1 MTKKIVYVDM
11 DNVLVDF
18 RSALPRLKK
27 KVRKEYAGHLD
38 DVPGIFSL
46 MDPMPGALCAFTELA
61 LLFDTYILSTS
72 PWDNPSAWSDKLCWV
87 RAHLGEPAYKRL
99 ILTHHKELNRGDF
112 LIDDRTRNG
121 ADVFEG
127 EHIHFGMEKFPDWPA
142 VMAYLRPRV
151 LRQKPWR
158 DRERS
163 QRRDVSNGGEYFL
176 LCSRHVA
183 AGKRRPISRADLSDP
198 QGSSDENAW

>member
-27 KVRKEYAGHLD
+27 KVRKQYAGHLD

-46 MDPMPGALCAFTELA
+46 MDPMPGAICAFTELA

-112 LIDDRTRNG
+112 LIDDRTGNG
-121 ADVFEG
+121 ADAFYG
-127 EHIHFGMEKFPDWPA
+127 KHIRFGMEKFPDWPA

-151 LRQKPWR
+151 LRKKPW
-158 DRERS
+158 
-163 QRRDVSNGGEYFL
+163 
-176 LCSRHVA
+176 HA
-183 AGKRRPISRADLSDP
+183 AS
-198 QGSSDENAW
+198 

>member
-1 MTKKIVYVDM
+1 MRKKIVYVDM

-18 RSALPRLKK
+18 RSALPHLKK
-27 KVRKEYAGHLD
+27 KVRKRYDGHLD

-87 RAHLGEPAYKRL
+87 RTHLGEPAYKRL

-112 LIDDRTRNG
+112 LIDDRTGNG
-121 ADVFEG
+121 ADSLRGRAHPLRDGEVPRLAGGDGLPAAEG
-127 EHIHFGMEKFPDWPA
+127 
-142 VMAYLRPRV
+142 
-151 LRQKPWR
+151 
-158 DRERS
+158 
-163 QRRDVSNGGEYFL
+163 
-176 LCSRHVA
+176 A
-183 AGKRRPISRADLSDP
+183 AQEALGAALT
-198 QGSSDENAW
+198 G